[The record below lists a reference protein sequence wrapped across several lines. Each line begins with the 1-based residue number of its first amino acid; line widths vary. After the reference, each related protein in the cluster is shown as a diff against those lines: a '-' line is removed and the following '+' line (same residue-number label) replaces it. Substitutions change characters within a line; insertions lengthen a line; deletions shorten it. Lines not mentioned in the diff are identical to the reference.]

1 MNIFQRISDIL
12 SANLNDWAEQFEE
25 PDVMLR
31 QAIREMEQAIEESTE
46 QTAKVMAHEKLLTK
60 ELARNRT
67 ERDGWQSRAEAAVA
81 AGDDELARNAIAR
94 KNEYNSLMEGLADQ
108 VQSTHESSQTL
119 QKQLA
124 AMKAKLAE
132 ANRNLVTLTARK
144 RAADFRKKLD
154 RQSHNSCPS
163 LDESAF
169 ARFERLQA
177 KVDQAEAEAEAMA
190 ELRGGGTAC
199 LDAAQPK
206 ATGVSAELAALKRKL
221 GK

>member
-12 SANLNDWAEQFEE
+12 SANLNDWAEQFEN

-31 QAIREMEQAIEESTE
+31 QAIREMEEAIEESTE
-46 QTAKVMAHEKLLTK
+46 QTAKVMAHEKLLAK
-60 ELARNRT
+60 ELDRNRS
-67 ERDGWQSRAEAAVA
+67 ERDQWQSRAESAVA
-81 AGDDELARNAIAR
+81 AGDDELARGAIAR
-94 KNEYNSLMEGLADQ
+94 KNEYHTLVAALTDQ
-108 VQSTHESSQTL
+108 IQSTHKSSESL

-144 RAADFRKKLD
+144 RAADFRKKID
-154 RQSHNSCPS
+154 RQSIGAASS

-169 ARFERLQA
+169 AKFERLQA
-177 KVDQAEAEAEAMA
+177 KVEQAEAEAAATA
-190 ELRGGGTAC
+190 ELRGE
-199 LDAAQPK
+199 
-206 ATGVSAELAALKRKL
+206 ATSGCNASQSEAPSVAAELAAMKRRF

>member
-31 QAIREMEQAIEESTE
+31 QAIREMEAAIEESTE
-46 QTAKVMAHEKLLTK
+46 QTAKVMAHEKLLAK
-60 ELARNRT
+60 ELDRNRG
-67 ERDGWQSRAEAAVA
+67 ERDQWQSRAESAVA
-81 AGDDELARNAIAR
+81 AGDDDLARGAITR
-94 KNEYNSLMEGLADQ
+94 KNEYSTLIDALTDQ
-108 VQSTHESSQTL
+108 IQSTHESSQSL
-119 QKQLA
+119 QRQLA

-132 ANRNLVTLTARK
+132 ANRNLVTLSARK

-154 RQSHNSCPS
+154 RQSIGATNS

-169 ARFERLQA
+169 AKFERLQA
-177 KVDQAEAEAEAMA
+177 KVEQAEAEAAAMA
-190 ELRGGGTAC
+190 ELRGAPCKSNSSSRTEASS
-199 LDAAQPK
+199 
-206 ATGVSAELAALKRKL
+206 VSAELAAMKRKI